1 MTSVLPK
8 AVAGLTAG
16 IALYL
21 FFFPPDALTPQAA
34 RAAALG
40 VAMLGL
46 LASAIVPEFV
56 TALLFFLFAM
66 LLGAAPADVIFSGFH
81 SAALWMVF
89 AGLIIAVAV
98 RLTGLGERIAQFIA
112 PKFGASY
119 IGIISGVVFVSV
131 GLAFVMPATMGR
143 VLLLAPIV
151 LAIADSYGFG
161 EGSRG
166 RTGMVLA
173 LAYGTFLVP
182 MSILPANVPNIV
194 LVGAAETLYGI
205 VPEYGSYLL
214 LHFPV
219 LGLLRSFVIIAV
231 IVFLFP
237 DKPSKSEGSKAGSAG
252 ADEYRLALMLAV
264 ALVLWVTDFIHHIS
278 PVWIAL
284 AVAALCMIPGIGV
297 VSSRTFAE
305 KVDVSPFIYVDGIM
319 GLGALVAD
327 SGLAH
332 TLGSWL
338 IGVAEFEPGNDTW
351 TFFVM
356 TVVGTLIGPLVTN
369 PGIPVVMAPL
379 AGSIADAAGLPVAT
393 VLMMIV
399 IGFSMV
405 ILPFQAA
412 PLVVAAQICGVRI
425 RDSIKTSLVLLVVT
439 LIAVMPV
446 NYLWWRFLGY
456 LH

>member
-1 MTSVLPK
+1 MSRHLPRI
-8 AVAGLTAG
+8 VAGSAA
-16 IALYL
+16 ALAVYL
-21 FFFPPDALTPQAA
+21 FLFPPDGLPPQAA

-40 VAMLGL
+40 IAMLGL
-46 LASAIVPEFV
+46 LASAIIPEFV

-66 LLGAAPADVIFSGFH
+66 LLGAAPAAVIFSGFH

-98 RLTGLGERIAQFIA
+98 RVTGLGERIAQVIA

-151 LAIADSYGFG
+151 IAIANSYGFG

-182 MSILPANVPNIV
+182 MTILPANVPNIV

-219 LGLLRSFVIIAV
+219 LGLLRAFVIIAA
-231 IVFLFP
+231 IVLLFP
-237 DKPSKSEGSKAGSAG
+237 DTPSKSEKSRSVPPEG
-252 ADEYRLALMLAV
+252 DEIRLALMLIV
-264 ALVLWVTDFIHHIS
+264 ALVLWVTDFVHHIS
-278 PVWIAL
+278 PAWIAL
-284 AVAALCMIPGIGV
+284 AVAALCVIPGIGV
-297 VSSRTFAE
+297 ISSRAFAE
-305 KVDVSPFIYVDGIM
+305 KVDVSPFIYVAGIM
-319 GLGALVAD
+319 GLGALATD
-327 SGLAH
+327 SGLAQAM
-332 TLGSWL
+332 GRWL
-338 IGVAEFEPGNDTW
+338 IDIAEFEPGNDAW
-351 TFFVM
+351 TFTVM
-356 TVVGTLIGPLVTN
+356 TIAGTLIGPLVTN
-369 PGIPVVMAPL
+369 PGIPAVMAPM
-379 AGSIADAAGLPVAT
+379 AGGIAEASGLPVAT

-399 IGFSMV
+399 VGFSMV

-412 PLVVAAQICGVRI
+412 PLVVAAQICGVRV
-425 RDSIKTSLVLLVVT
+425 RDSVKASLVLLLAT
-439 LIAVMPV
+439 MIAVMPV
-446 NYLWWRFLGY
+446 NYLWWRLLGY